1 MNPEEKKNQE
11 QSKNN
16 TQDKTKN
23 TKEDTTKQNE
33 KVESVNKEETIN
45 QNNNVQNKEDTTINA
60 KSQKTVKNKKR
71 KWIVLAFL
79 LIAVIVG
86 YVIYRGDYLE
96 TLELG
101 EQYLSIFWQNVS
113 YQFLTFGINFVVLFL
128 LIYWTNR
135 RIQKGLKPFF
145 EEEKR
150 KMPKM
155 LNKSIALI
163 GSIVISFCVTNM
175 MIEKLMLCIN
185 ATGFGITDPV
195 LGYDISFFI
204 FVQPFMQ
211 FMIVYLLAIVV
222 GLTIYSALYY
232 IIAFNYYF
240 DGISRDT
247 LKKSILL
254 KQVCTNIIVI
264 AFLLAGMIFIETQ
277 NVGIQKFLT
286 LQDGTSYSLWGAGI
300 SEVTIKLW
308 GYRILSAIII
318 ISVLMAVHYFKKEN
332 TKKVITSLAIVP
344 VYLVLMV
351 VVLFGFELI
360 FIGQNELDKQQE
372 YIQAN
377 IDSTKQAYGI
387 DIQEVNLGENETIT
401 QQTLNQNQTV
411 VDNIVIATPETVL
424 KDLNVLQTSKGYY
437 TYRTTS
443 IANYTI
449 NGKQSLVYVSPR
461 EITDSIGTYNN
472 KTYEYTHGYGVIVTS
487 ATSVDEKGNLNHLQK
502 GFADSENNIVSITEP
517 RIYFGLETNDTVVTN
532 NSQTKEFDY
541 PITTSTTA
549 ENAENVYE
557 GKAGLNLNFID
568 RLILAIKE
576 QDLKLAFSGNVD
588 GNSKILINRNII
600 ERAKTLMPYIM
611 YDENPYLVVT
621 AEGKLVWVLDGYT
634 TSSYYPYSQR
644 ITLQGENILD
654 KTDINYI
661 RNSVKVLIDAYDGTI
676 QYYITDR
683 NDPIIMAYQKIYKD
697 LFVDREETIPEDI
710 SSQFIYP
717 EFLYSIQ
724 AEIMER
730 YHNIQTDV
738 LYRGDD
744 IWDVATQNTGRVYTN
759 VGTQISPYYTMVKTV
774 DDTEATLGLVLPFT
788 PYQKQNLTA
797 YLVGRYENGQPSLTL
812 YKYPTDSN
820 ILGPMQI
827 DTQLAQDERIAT
839 EIESLNVTGTRI
851 TKNMIVIPIN
861 NSLLYVEPIYQEFIN
876 EENSTPVLKKV
887 VVASGNKVT
896 IGDTL
901 EEALNNLVSQYAVDI
916 EIENTDDINGVIEA
930 IIKANK
936 NLQDSNQNNNWEMV
950 GKDMARLQE
959 LIARLEE
966 LLAEQE
972 KQEQEAEQQAQNE
985 IQQNG
990 IFNNEQNTLLFN
1002 RLTNEQGNYL
1012 SNNILINTVNNSISS
1027 NISN

>member
-16 TQDKTKN
+16 AQNQIKN
-23 TKEDTTKQNE
+23 TKEDTTNQNE
-33 KVESVNKEETIN
+33 KVENINKEET
-45 QNNNVQNKEDTTINA
+45 TINS
-60 KSQKTVKNKKR
+60 KSRKTVKNKKR

-86 YVIYRGDYLE
+86 YAIYRGDYIE

-502 GFADSENNIVSITEP
+502 GFTDSENNIVSITEP

-557 GKAGLNLNFID
+557 GNAGLNLNFID

-600 ERAKTLMPYIM
+600 ERAKTLMPYIT

>member
-33 KVESVNKEETIN
+33 KVESINKEETIN

-175 MIEKLMLCIN
+175 MIDKLMLCIN

-211 FMIVYLLAIVV
+211 FMILYLLAIVV

-254 KQVCTNIIVI
+254 KQACTNIIVI

-411 VDNIVIATPETVL
+411 VDNIVIATSETVL

-502 GFADSENNIVSITEP
+502 GFTDSENNIVSITEP

-557 GKAGLNLNFID
+557 GNAGLNLNFID

-621 AEGKLVWVLDGYT
+621 QEGKLVWVLDGYT

-827 DTQLAQDERIAT
+827 DTQLAQDEGIAT

-972 KQEQEAEQQAQNE
+972 KQEQEAESQAQQE
-985 IQQNG
+985 QND

-1002 RLTNEQGNYL
+1002 SLTNEQSNNL
-1012 SNNILINTVNNSISS
+1012 SNDILINTVNNSISS